1 MTKQITNRSESWIV
15 QRLNSPEKIMNP
27 YGNTIEFDDKDS
39 VDRVAKVFST
49 DYMGAAEYE
58 WGALPKA
65 MSRMYEKSISLIM
78 LEHSNFKCWIVYSFP
93 YDFGLF
99 QIMALELRVKRFVEE
114 NYLKGKDW
122 DKQGKE
128 VAKNDY
134 GSFYIRVNNEWD
146 KELMGWFDLQNDFAW
161 FIDKKMAEEFLLL
174 FKNKEDK

>member
-78 LEHSNFKCWIVYSFP
+78 LE
-93 YDFGLF
+93 L
-99 QIMALELRVKRFVEE
+99 
-114 NYLKGKDW
+114 
-122 DKQGKE
+122 
-128 VAKNDY
+128 
-134 GSFYIRVNNEWD
+134 
-146 KELMGWFDLQNDFAW
+146 
-161 FIDKKMAEEFLLL
+161 
-174 FKNKEDK
+174 

>member
-1 MTKQITNRSESWIV
+1 MNSSESWIV
-15 QRLNSPEKIMNP
+15 QRLNKPEKTINP
-27 YGNTIEFDDKDS
+27 YGNTLEFDDTDS

-58 WGALPKA
+58 WGSLPKA
-65 MSRMYEKSISLIM
+65 MSRMYEKSTSLTMFEI
-78 LEHSNFKCWIVYSFP
+78 NVGRFGFKCWLVYSFP

-99 QIMALELRVKRFVEE
+99 QIMALELRVKRLVEE
-114 NYLKGKDW
+114 NYLKGKDC
-122 DKQGKE
+122 KKLGKE

-134 GSFYIRVNNEWD
+134 GSFYVRVNNLE
-146 KELMGWFDLQNDFAW
+146 KYENLMGWFDLQNDFAW